1 MAISLRR
8 GPSRRHRILAAL
20 GAGLLASA
28 LPARAALVLGLTPAP
43 QTVAVAT
50 PVTVTLGIAGL
61 GNGTALSA
69 YDLDIGFNPA
79 LLSFRSLQFGDPV
92 LDNQLDLS
100 HTGSLQQITLGAGHL
115 NLVEYSFDPAE
126 LLKQQQ
132 AGGFVLATL
141 IFDTLAPGSGLLALS
156 VNGLLDADGGSLG
169 ADSLQNGTVDIAAG
183 AAIPAPSSLGLLGLG
198 LPGLRFAQRR
208 ARSAT
213 RPHRA

>member
-1 MAISLRR
+1 
-8 GPSRRHRILAAL
+8 
-20 GAGLLASA
+20 
-28 LPARAALVLGLTPAP
+28 
-43 QTVAVAT
+43 
-50 PVTVTLGIAGL
+50 
-61 GNGTALSA
+61 
-69 YDLDIGFNPA
+69 
-79 LLSFRSLQFGDPV
+79 LSFRSLQFGDPV
-92 LDNQLDLS
+92 LGNQLDLS

-141 IFDTLAPGSGLLALS
+141 VFDTLAPGSGLLALS

-169 ADSLQNGTVDIAAG
+169 TDSPQNGTVDIVSAV
-183 AAIPAPSSLGLLGLG
+183 PLPSSLGLLGLG

-208 ARSAT
+208 ARSAP